1 MAKNRAQFVCSNCGN
16 ISAKWAGQCPEC
28 GEWNTYEEQTLFHDG
43 GDKRK
48 AVENIKIKKI
58 TDVESTVEERIVTIF
73 SEFNRVMGG
82 GIVTDSVNLLAGEP
96 GSGKSSLVTAICGE
110 LSKSHVVLYVSGEE
124 SETQI
129 KKRLDRVYGEPG
141 DNFYILTEPSI
152 NILEDMVEKLNPD
165 LIIVDSIQTTYVED
179 IPNSVGSPTQVKEST
194 NRLIRIAKGRP
205 KKCAIIIIGQLIK
218 TDNQIAGPMTLRHI
232 VDATVMIENNLS
244 EQLKILKTT
253 KNRFGELEI
262 GLFEMTDKGMQD
274 ISDPSIYLSINRDRS
289 VSGTAVSVSQNAT
302 RNILIEIESLV
313 SNSYF
318 GFPSRKGVGIRKE
331 IVDIITEILEQRAGL
346 KFDTKNV
353 TVMTTGGFKVSETSV
368 DLAVAASIIS
378 SYLDIPIAEKI
389 AFIGEL
395 GLTGEIKKVI
405 GIEGRVKELDRLGY
419 NEVYVPS
426 GCRDFIKNK
435 NIKITEIRHIKDILK
450 IFNKETMWS
459 SDTKKS
465 KSTSA
470 EVPTW

>member
-1 MAKNRAQFVCSNCGN
+1 MVKSKIQFICSNCGN
-16 ISAKWAGQCPEC
+16 VSEKWAGQCLEC
-28 GEWNTYEEQTLFHDG
+28 REWNTYEEQAFIQDKS
-43 GDKRK
+43 DKRRT
-48 AVENIKIKKI
+48 ATNIKIKRI
-58 TDVESTVEERIVTIF
+58 TDVESAVEERITTIF

-82 GIVTDSVNLLAGEP
+82 GIVVDSVNLLAGEP

-129 KKRLDRVYGEPG
+129 KKRLDRVYGKPG

-152 NILEDMVEKLNPD
+152 NILEDMVETLNPD

-179 IPNSVGSPTQVKEST
+179 IPNTVGSPTQVKEST
-194 NRLIRIAKGRP
+194 NRLIKIAKGRP

-218 TDNQIAGPMTLRHI
+218 TDNQIAGPMSLRHI

-244 EQLKILKTT
+244 EKLKILKTT

-262 GLFEMTDKGMQD
+262 GLFEMTDKGMKD
-274 ISDPSIYLSINRDRS
+274 ISDPSIYLSINRDQS
-289 VSGTAVSVSQNAT
+289 VSGTAISVSQNAT

-318 GFPSRKGVGIRKE
+318 GFPSRKGVGVRKE
-331 IVDIITEILEQRAGL
+331 MVDIITEILEQRAGL
-346 KFDTKNV
+346 KFDTRNV
-353 TVMTTGGFKVSETSV
+353 TVMTTGGFKVNETAV
-368 DLAVAASIIS
+368 DLAVAASILS
-378 SYLDIPIAEKI
+378 SYFDVPIKEKT

-395 GLTGEIKKVI
+395 GLTGEIKNVI

-419 NEVYVPS
+419 NEVYVPYGIS
-426 GCRDFIKNK
+426 IDYKKNK
-435 NIKITEIRHIKDILK
+435 NIKITTVKHIKEILR
-450 IFNKETMWS
+450 IFNN
-459 SDTKKS
+459 
-465 KSTSA
+465 
-470 EVPTW
+470 